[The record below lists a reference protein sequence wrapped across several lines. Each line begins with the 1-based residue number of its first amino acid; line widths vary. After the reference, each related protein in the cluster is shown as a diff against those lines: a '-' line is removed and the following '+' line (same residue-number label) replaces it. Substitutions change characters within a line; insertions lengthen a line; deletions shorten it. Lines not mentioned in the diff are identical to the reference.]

1 MMVEEFEK
9 LDKKLDTI
17 LNNQEIIIKKLD
29 KIQKDMIDGSAID
42 KLQLIMQTAS
52 IIDLIQ
58 SK

>member
-1 MMVEEFEK
+1 MTVEEFEK